1 MNPKTVVFLKNWGWL
16 IGALLI
22 IFLLVLGNQSGCTRV
37 QTEEPQDQDLDL
49 YESAYQDL
57 NSAYK
62 KQQRAERS
70 RQKYLNA
77 AETFCGNQDS
87 EALGSQ
93 GNNAGNNSNTAC
105 CDSASTTI
113 GNGNQIVNINVG
125 DDLSKKGESVVEARP
140 TQTKQSSSTST
151 STRTVVREKPCTTVI
166 NNYYGYEKKESRKTV
181 KEAVQPKVSSSTSS
195 FRKEIQTS
203 EGMRLF
209 EGEEGRIE
217 YEGWLNNFSKSGGNA
232 EDCEEVQISH
242 KVGDFYKEAPYK
254 GGIRVFRG
262 EEGRIEYEEYL
273 NGEESTKSYSSNSE
287 SSNSSFRKE
296 VKTSEGNRVFTSE
309 SEYNAWIQ
317 KVRGGR

>member
-1 MNPKTVVFLKNWGWL
+1 MNAKTATFLRTWGWL

-22 IFLLVLGNQSGCTRV
+22 LLLVLGNRSGCTRTV
-37 QTEEPQDQDLDL
+37 QTEEPQDLDL

-70 RQKYLNA
+70 RQKYLDA
-77 AETFCGNQDS
+77 TETFCSNQDS
-87 EALGSQ
+87 EALGS
-93 GNNAGNNSNTAC
+93 NSSSKDCNCQKCTAENEKLG
-105 CDSASTTI
+105 D
-113 GNGNQIVNINVG
+113 GNQIVTINIG
-125 DDLSKKGESVVEARP
+125 DETSKKKTESTPTTPVKKSTTPTVKKTEKVV
-140 TQTKQSSSTST
+140 
-151 STRTVVREKPCTTVI
+151 EKPCTTVI
-166 NNYYGYEKKESRKTV
+166 NNYYGYDKKESQKTV
-181 KEAVQPKVSSSTSS
+181 KEAVQPKVSSSSSS

-209 EGEEGRIE
+209 EGEKGRME
-217 YEGWLNNFSKSGGNA
+217 YEEWLNTFEKSGGNT
-232 EDCEEVQISH
+232 EDCEEAQISH

-273 NGEESTKSYSSNSE
+273 NGEESTKSFSSNSE
-287 SSNSSFRKE
+287 SSDTGFRKE

-309 SEYNAWIQ
+309 SEYNAWVR

>member
-1 MNPKTVVFLKNWGWL
+1 MNAKTATFLRTWGWL

-22 IFLLVLGNQSGCTRV
+22 LLLVLGNRSGCTRTV
-37 QTEEPQDQDLDL
+37 QTEEPQDLDL

-166 NNYYGYEKKESRKTV
+166 NNYYGYEKKAAREEEVVQSTKRSESY
-181 KEAVQPKVSSSTSS
+181 SSSSSSSS

-209 EGEEGRIE
+209 EGEEGRVE
-217 YEGWLNNFSKSGGNA
+217 YEEWLNNFSKF
-232 EDCEEVQISH
+232 
-242 KVGDFYKEAPYK
+242 GDFYQEAPYK

-262 EEGRIEYEEYL
+262 EKGRVEYEEYL
-273 NGEESTKSYSSNSE
+273 NGEESTKNSGYSDTG
-287 SSNSSFRKE
+287 FRKE

-309 SEYNAWIQ
+309 SEYNAWVR
-317 KVRGGR
+317 KVRGG